1 MGVKEANEPLE
12 VLLFWFGEIF
22 EVREGRVNLLESPL
36 SHAAR
41 EPGNKFSVSA
51 LKFWLVTNQAQ
62 KGCFID
68 LLSIAVR
75 GCFGVKL

>member
-1 MGVKEANEPLE
+1 MKEANETLE
-12 VLLFWFGEIF
+12 VLTFWFGEIF
-22 EVREGRVNLLESPL
+22 GVREGRVNLLEKPL
-36 SHAAR
+36 SHAAP